1 MHPGR
6 EIGVGIDLIW
16 QYCESDIPG
25 AGASNQS
32 MPVGNSQMVKIFILA
47 ILAFALCS
55 CADFKGFH
63 LKPAA
68 TMTTITSVTFLAQE
82 IRRRGFAPRDHLG
95 FPRKPMC
102 ARRSKSR

>member
-6 EIGVGIDLIW
+6 EVGVGIDLIW

-25 AGASNQS
+25 AGASNQA
-32 MPVGNSQMVKIFILA
+32 MPVDNSQMVKIFILA

-63 LKPAA
+63 LKPA
-68 TMTTITSVTFLAQE
+68 
-82 IRRRGFAPRDHLG
+82 RDDDYDNFGHVPG
-95 FPRKPMC
+95 SGDP
-102 ARRSKSR
+102 S

>member
-6 EIGVGIDLIW
+6 EVGVGIDLIW

-25 AGASNQS
+25 AGASNALCDGENINGHCLSVIEAREAHQG
-32 MPVGNSQMVKIFILA
+32 PFGTYSQMVKIFILG

-63 LKPAA
+63 LKRAVDDDYDNFGHNYVSGSGDP
-68 TMTTITSVTFLAQE
+68 T
-82 IRRRGFAPRDHLG
+82 
-95 FPRKPMC
+95 
-102 ARRSKSR
+102 